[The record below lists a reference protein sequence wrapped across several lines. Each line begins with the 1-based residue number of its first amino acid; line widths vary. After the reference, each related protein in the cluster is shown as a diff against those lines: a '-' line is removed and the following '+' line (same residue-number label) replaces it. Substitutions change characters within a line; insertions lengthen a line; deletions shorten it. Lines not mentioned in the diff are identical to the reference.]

1 MKKWEALYS
10 FFSSFGIPAYEEN
23 SIPTGSDRPSYPYI
37 VYEMQQGGFDA
48 EFDIALSFTIID
60 KYDSF
65 VPSYELTDTIARTI
79 GDGKIIE
86 IDDGYIKIAQTSTW
100 AKTQRDPEDNTI
112 RRLYSVVWV
121 TYYTNH

>member
-1 MKKWEALYS
+1 MKKWEAIYS

-23 SIPTGSDRPSYPYI
+23 SVPSGSDKPSFPYI

-48 EFDIALSFTIID
+48 ENDIALAFSIID

-65 VPSYELTDTIARTI
+65 VPSYELADTIASTI
-79 GDGKIIE
+79 GNGLPIE
-86 IDDGYIKIAQTSTW
+86 IDDGYVKIAQGRPW
-100 AKTQRDPEDNTI
+100 AETQRDPEDDTI
-112 RRLYSVVWV
+112 RRLYSIVWV